1 MDYQYEDLNTDEMT
15 PQRRLINDI
24 LDPDYYEKTVH
35 PKRNFMEPTR
45 INLSMSLYQ
54 ILEVVSFFYCLL
66 NQNAS
71 LLVYEFQDL

>member
-35 PKRNFMEPTR
+35 PKRNFMQPTQV
-45 INLSMSLYQ
+45 NLSMSLYQ
-54 ILEVVSFFYCLL
+54 ILEVVSFLL
-66 NQNAS
+66 FTEPECTYS
-71 LLVYEFQDL
+71 GR